1 MKHYLGN
8 IEDET
13 IKNETFRTT
22 LFTGKHLQLTVMDIK
37 PGEDVGLEVHPH
49 VDQFLRAEAG
59 SGTVLLGESEDTMK
73 EVGELKADMALIIP
87 AGTWHNVVNSGS
99 ESLKL
104 YSIYAPPNHP
114 EGTIHRTKAD
124 AEAAEAAEHGDQ

>member
-1 MKHYLGN
+1 MKHWLGN
-8 IEDET
+8 IEDQT
-13 IKNETFRTT
+13 KQNKTFRTV
-22 LFTGKHLQLTVMDIK
+22 LFTGDHLLLTVMDIK

-59 SGTVLLGESEDTMK
+59 SGAVWVGESEDK
-73 EVGELKADMALIIP
+73 LEQVGELKADMALIVP
-87 AGTWHNVVNSGS
+87 AGTWHNVVNDGN

-114 EGTIHRTKAD
+114 AGTIHTTKAD
-124 AEAAEAAEHGDQ
+124 AEAAEAAEHHD

>member
-22 LFTGKHLQLTVMDIK
+22 LFTGEHLQLTVMDVK

-49 VDQFLRAEAG
+49 VDQFLRAEAT
-59 SGTVLLGESEDTMK
+59 SVL
-73 EVGELKADMALIIP
+73 
-87 AGTWHNVVNSGS
+87 
-99 ESLKL
+99 
-104 YSIYAPPNHP
+104 
-114 EGTIHRTKAD
+114 
-124 AEAAEAAEHGDQ
+124 